1 MTSPKMCNP
10 NLDEPAKTKYEVRQ
24 IYKRKPANI
33 EMASRELAPIFGLGS
48 GFLAQQRAQ
57 TLFTHPAF
65 RESFAEFKYNYLRG
79 RWDLPIGDFEEVH
92 KLLHNLKVRRD
103 PMWIE
108 EKFPDCT
115 EWDVTHFY
123 ARFALRTWHEIKES
137 KLALA
142 GWLKDVEIC
151 PAIHVLVFALMYLQL
166 ETMRD
171 YKKDAPMKDRINHFL
186 DSRKADKPT

>member
-1 MTSPKMCNP
+1 MASPKMCNP
-10 NLDEPAKTKYEVRQ
+10 DLDNPAETKYQVRQ

-65 RESFAEFKYNYLRG
+65 RESFAEFQCNYLKG
-79 RWDLPIGDFEEVH
+79 QWDLPVGSFVRVH
-92 KLLHNLKVRRD
+92 ELAHKVRRNPIWVD
-103 PMWIE
+103 E
-108 EKFPDCT
+108 QLPDCT

-123 ARFALRTWHEIKES
+123 TRFALRTWHGIKES

-151 PAIHVLVFALMYLQL
+151 PAIHVLVFALVYLQL

-171 YKKDAPMKDRINHFL
+171 CKKEAPIRDRIHHFVE
-186 DSRKADKPT
+186 SWKADK